1 MPTIFT
7 ATEEAV
13 RQVRQGVRQVRQ
25 GVRPITAIRVVVHRD
40 RQGGKAQRQ
49 EAYQTHQ
56 AQAHQAHQAQAQD
69 PTSTSMLWQPLSAK
83 PWDLRLVGAAM
94 GMLLPLQARAAVLL
108 RPLRALVPL
117 QWPWIR

>member
-7 ATEEAV
+7 ATVEAV
-13 RQVRQGVRQVRQ
+13 RQVRQGL
-25 GVRPITAIRVVVHRD
+25 RPTTARVVVRG
-40 RQGGKAQRQ
+40 QGGKAQRQ
-49 EAYQTHQ
+49 EANQ
-56 AQAHQAHQAQAQD
+56 AQANQAQANQAQANQAQAQD